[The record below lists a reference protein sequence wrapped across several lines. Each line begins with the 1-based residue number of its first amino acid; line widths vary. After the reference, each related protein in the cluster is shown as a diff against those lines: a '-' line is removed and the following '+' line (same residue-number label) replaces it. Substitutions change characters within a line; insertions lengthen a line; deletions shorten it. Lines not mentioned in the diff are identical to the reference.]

1 MDKNYYKEYYTLERK
16 HWWFKIRAKIIL
28 FLIDKSLKDKPK
40 TELTILNVGAA
51 TGRTSEILGKYG
63 KVTSLEY
70 DKDCCDFANNN
81 LNLVIINGSILELPF
96 VNETFDLVCAFD
108 VIEHVEDDLTAVAEM
123 KRVCKNNGLIVVTVP
138 AFMSLWSE
146 HDVVNHHFRRYTK
159 FNLLQLFS
167 KINLKPTTTTY
178 FNTILFLPIF
188 IFRMLGKL
196 VPQKWIR
203 KGAGSDATIMSEDGI
218 FNSLMYHIF
227 GVELFLLRFMKF
239 PFGVSIFLAL
249 TKNDK
254 TL

>member
-1 MDKNYYKEYYTLERK
+1 MDKNYYKEYYTLERN

-28 FLIDKSLKDKPK
+28 FLIDKSLQNKPNTK
-40 TELTILNVGAA
+40 LKILNVGAA
-51 TGRTSEILGKYG
+51 TCKSSEILSQYG
-63 KVTSLEY
+63 DVTSLEF
-70 DKDCCDFANNN
+70 DKDCCDFVKNN
-81 LNLVIINGSILELPF
+81 LKIDIISGSLLNLPF
-96 VNETFDLVCAFD
+96 ANQAFDVVCAFD
-108 VIEHVEDDLTAVAEM
+108 VIEHVEDDLTAVTEM
-123 KRVCKNNGLIVVTVP
+123 KRVCKNGGLIVVTVP

-159 FNLLQLFS
+159 ANLLQLFY
-167 KINLKPTTTTY
+167 KIKLKPTTVTY
-178 FNTILFLPIF
+178 FNTLLFLPIF

-203 KGAGSDATIMSEDGI
+203 KGAGSDATIMSEEGI
-218 FNSLMYHIF
+218 LNSLLYRIF
-227 GVELFLLRFMKF
+227 GAELFLLKFMKF